1 MKFKGHLDI
10 RPLGAWHQDLI
21 YEAHYNPSSGYGMI
35 DANDNQRYDP
45 KVTLAHIARQI
56 DPAIKTFFFDSF
68 AFLDHPLICVQK
80 MLPGMILPTHID
92 HYSYFKSN
100 HKVSDINCIM
110 RIIVFLEDWQSGH
123 ISEVDGVPN
132 TLWRCGDWISWFG
145 QTPHM
150 AANIGSTDRYSLQ
163 ITGLVQRPYNIS

>member
-10 RPLGAWHQDLI
+10 THLGAWHQNLMF
-21 YEAHYNPSSGYGMI
+21 EAHHDGSRGYQLLNTNDSLHYNIMG
-35 DANDNQRYDP
+35 
-45 KVTLAHIARQI
+45 HIARDI
-56 DPAIKTFFFDSF
+56 DPSIKTFFFETF
-68 AFLDHPLICVQK
+68 AFLAHPLICVQK
-80 MLPGMILPTHID
+80 LLPGMILPTHID
-92 HYSYFKSN
+92 PYSYFQSM

-132 TLWRCGDWISWFG
+132 TQWRCGDWISWFG

-163 ITGLVQRPYNIS
+163 ITGLVQRPYNIA